1 MGIHHCFADFVS
13 VRKLAGLAL
22 LVAAVNA
29 RADFSTEFFTSESAP
44 AGHYEYTQ
52 GGNTPTQLGLWTA
65 APTFNGPA
73 LTSTMWVDTGGTSNL
88 PGQLEL
94 GAEAESHDEGQVIS
108 QLVFSFTAD
117 QDTTFS
123 FSNLSI
129 YDTSSGG
136 SDSASWSGWIT
147 KTGILDEWLDST
159 GLNARTYSLLT
170 GQTLA
175 FYLQATAESYDSE
188 SSAWQQVRLVISD
201 VEMNY
206 TAIPEPGTVAAI
218 LGMAAL
224 GLVVWR
230 RRAQA

>member
-1 MGIHHCFADFVS
+1 MGIHHFFAGFLS

-29 RADFSTEFFTSESAP
+29 RADFSSEFFTSESAP
-44 AGHYEYTQ
+44 AGSYGFQ
-52 GGNTPTQLGLWTA
+52 GGDTPAQLGLWTA
-65 APTFNGPA
+65 SFNGPA
-73 LTSTMWVDTGGTSNL
+73 VTSTMWVDTSGTSNV
-88 PGQLEL
+88 PAQLEL
-94 GAEAESHDEGQVIS
+94 GVQAESHNQGQVIS

-129 YDTSSGG
+129 YDTSSGE
-136 SDSASWSGWIT
+136 SASASWSGWIT

-159 GLNARTYSLLT
+159 GLNARSYSLLT

-188 SSAWQQVRLVISD
+188 SLVSQEMSLVLSG

>member
-1 MGIHHCFADFVS
+1 MS

-73 LTSTMWVDTGGTSNL
+73 LTSMWVNTSNL
-88 PGQLEL
+88 PMQVLEIGVSVESAAQL
-94 GAEAESHDEGQVIS
+94 AAQPR
-108 QLVFSFTAD
+108 LVFSFEAD

-123 FSNLSI
+123 FSSLSI
-129 YDTSSGG
+129 LSNSSVIG
-136 SDSASWSGWIT
+136 SAVTQWQVGIV
-147 KTGILDEWLDST
+147 KTGIESEWFSSATVIYDGS
-159 GLNARTYSLLT
+159 YSLLS
-170 GQTLA
+170 GETLA
-175 FYLQATAESYDSE
+175 FYVQPLAFAQMGGENL
-188 SSAWQQVRLVISD
+188 AWQQVRLVFSG

>member
-1 MGIHHCFADFVS
+1 MGIHHFFAGFVS

-44 AGHYEYTQ
+44 AGYYGFQ
-52 GGNTPTQLGLWTA
+52 GGDTPAQLGLWTA
-65 APTFNGPA
+65 SFNGPA
-73 LTSTMWVDTGGTSNL
+73 DTSTMWVDTGGTSNL
-88 PGQLEL
+88 PAQLEL
-94 GAEAESHDEGQVIS
+94 GAQAESHNEGQVIS

-129 YDTSSGG
+129 SSDG
-136 SDSASWSGWIT
+136 SASASWSGWIT

-175 FYLQATAESYDSE
+175 FYLQATAESPDSE
-188 SSAWQQVRLVISD
+188 SSAWQQVSLVFSG

>member
-1 MGIHHCFADFVS
+1 MGIHHFFAGFVS

-44 AGHYEYTQ
+44 AGRYEYTQ

-65 APTFNGPA
+65 AATFNGPA
-73 LTSTMWVDTGGTSNL
+73 LTSSVWVDTGGTSNL
-88 PGQLEL
+88 PAQLEL

-129 YDTSSGG
+129 SSDG
-136 SDSASWSGWIT
+136 SASASWSGWIT

-175 FYLQATAESYDSE
+175 FYLQATAESPDSE
-188 SSAWQQVRLVISD
+188 SSAWQQVSLVFSG